1 MEIKPTANP
10 VLASCV
16 GRYAEVATAPAL
28 RAHFLCVWKHVIPS
42 GHSDGIA
49 VVPDGCVD
57 LLWTDNRLVVVGPDI
72 TAANPDLAPGAT
84 VLGMRFRP
92 GAAAHWLR
100 LPMTEIVGSTI
111 DMLDIWGERARDITG
126 RLQDARGMSD
136 QAGLLQ
142 ELLGQMA
149 PSIEAPSPDG
159 ALMFELLQ
167 NDAGAVGEGISRL
180 TRELDV
186 SERTL
191 RRRSRH
197 LFGYGPKTL
206 DRILRF
212 QRFQAL
218 ARQGGQAG
226 LADMAYATGYAD
238 QAHLSR
244 EIQSLSGMT
253 ARAFVRQL
261 AA

>member
-1 MEIKPTANP
+1 METKATPI
-10 VLASCV
+10 LASRV
-16 GRYAEVATAPAL
+16 GRYAEAVPAPAL
-28 RAHFLCVWKHVIPS
+28 REHFLCVWKHVIPDDHA
-42 GHSDGIA
+42 GGIA

-57 LLWTDNRLVVVGPDI
+57 LLWSDNRLVVVGPDV
-72 TAANPDLAPGAT
+72 TAANPDLRPGAT

-92 GAAAHWLR
+92 GAAAHWLG
-100 LPMTEIVGSTI
+100 LPMTEIVGSQI
-111 DMLDIWGERARDITG
+111 DMLDIWGRRGGEITMRLRDATG
-126 RLQDARGMSD
+126 MRE

-142 ELLGQMA
+142 ELLSRMA
-149 PSIEAPSPDG
+149 PSVEAPSWDG
-159 ALMFELLQ
+159 ALMFKLLQ
-167 NDAGAVGEGISRL
+167 TDAGGEVVSRL

-191 RRRSRH
+191 RRRSHH
-197 LFGYGPKTL
+197 LFGYSPKTL

-244 EIQSLSGMT
+244 EIHSLSGMT

>member
-1 MEIKPTANP
+1 METKPKANP

-16 GRYAEVATAPAL
+16 GRYVEAAPTPAL
-28 RAHFLCVWKHVIPS
+28 REHFLCVWKHVIPGDHAGS
-42 GHSDGIA
+42 IA

-57 LLWTDNRLVVVGPDI
+57 LLWSDRLVVVGPDI
-72 TAANPDLAPGAT
+72 TAANPDLRPGAT
-84 VLGMRFRP
+84 VIGMRFRP
-92 GAAAHWLR
+92 GAAAQWLG
-100 LPMTEIVGSTI
+100 LPMTEIVGSEV
-111 DMLDIWGERARDITG
+111 DMLDIWGQRARDISG
-126 RLQDARGMSD
+126 RLQDARSVRE

-142 ELLGQMA
+142 ELLVRMA
-149 PSIEAPSPDG
+149 PSVEAPSPDG
-159 ALMFELLQ
+159 TAMFDILQ
-167 NDAGAVGEGISRL
+167 NDAGPEAGGVSRL
-180 TRELDV
+180 TRRLDV

-253 ARAFVRQL
+253 AREFARQL

>member
-1 MEIKPTANP
+1 METKPKVNP

-16 GRYAEVATAPAL
+16 GHYAEVAPTPAL
-28 RAHFLCVWKHVIPS
+28 REHFVCVWKHVIPDDHAGS
-42 GHSDGIA
+42 IA

-57 LLWTDNRLVVVGPDI
+57 LLWSDRLVVVGPDI
-72 TAANPDLAPGAT
+72 TAANPDLASGAT

-92 GAAAHWLR
+92 GAAAHWLG
-100 LPMTEIVGSTI
+100 LPMTEIVGSQI

-126 RLQDARGMSD
+126 RLRDAKGVRE

-142 ELLGQMA
+142 ELLGRMA
-149 PSIEAPSPDG
+149 SSVEAPSPDG
-159 ALMFELLQ
+159 TAMFDILQ
-167 NDAGAVGEGISRL
+167 NDIGPEAGGISGLAR
-180 TRELDV
+180 RLDV

-191 RRRSRH
+191 RRRSHH

-218 ARQGGQAG
+218 ARTAANAG

-253 ARAFVRQL
+253 AREFVRQL

>member
-1 MEIKPTANP
+1 METKPKANP

-16 GRYAEVATAPAL
+16 GRYAEAAPVPAL
-28 RAHFLCVWKHVIPS
+28 REHFLCVWRHVIPS
-42 GHSDGIA
+42 DHAGSIA

-57 LLWTDNRLVVVGPDI
+57 LLWSDNRLVVVGPDV
-72 TAANPDLAPGAT
+72 TAANPDLVPGAT

-92 GAAAHWLR
+92 GAAAHWLG
-100 LPMTEIVGSTI
+100 LPMTEIVGSQI
-111 DMLDIWGERARDITG
+111 DMLDIWGERAGDITG
-126 RLQDARGMSD
+126 ILQDTRGMFE

-142 ELLGQMA
+142 ELLSRMA
-149 PSIEAPSPDG
+149 PSVEAPCRDG
-159 ALMFELLQ
+159 GVMFELLQ
-167 NDAGAVGEGISRL
+167 NDTGAEGEVVSRL
-180 TRELDV
+180 TRRLDV

-191 RRRSRH
+191 RRRSHH

-212 QRFQAL
+212 QRFQVL
-218 ARQGGQAG
+218 ARQAGQAG

-238 QAHLSR
+238 QAHLGR

-253 ARAFVRQL
+253 ARQFVRQL

>member
-1 MEIKPTANP
+1 METRTKT
-10 VLASCV
+10 VLAGCV
-16 GRYAEVATAPAL
+16 GRYAEAAPVPAL
-28 RAHFLCVWKHVIPS
+28 REHFLCAWKHSIPDDHA
-42 GHSDGIA
+42 GRIA

-57 LLWTDNRLVVVGPDI
+57 LLWHDGRLVVVGPDI
-72 TAANPDLAPGAT
+72 TAANPDLRPGVT

-92 GAAAHWLR
+92 GAAARWLG
-100 LPMTEIVGSTI
+100 LPMTEIVGSEI
-111 DMLDIWGERARDITG
+111 DMRDIWGARASDIAG
-126 RLQDARGMSD
+126 RLQDEPGLFR

-142 ELLGQMA
+142 QLLARMA
-149 PSIEAPSPDG
+149 PSVEEPSRDG
-159 ALMFELLQ
+159 AAIFALLQ
-167 NDAGAVGEGISRL
+167 HDGVPEGEGMSRL
-180 TRELDV
+180 VSRLDL

-191 RRRSRH
+191 RRRSRD

-206 DRILRF
+206 ERILRF

-218 ARQGGQAG
+218 ARRSPDAG

-244 EIQSLSGMT
+244 EIQTLSGMT

-261 AA
+261 AH

>member
-1 MEIKPTANP
+1 MEINTKA
-10 VLASCV
+10 VLASRV
-16 GRYAEVATAPAL
+16 GRYAEAVPMPVL
-28 RAHFLCVWKHVIPS
+28 RDHFLCVWEHIIPWDHAGS
-42 GHSDGIA
+42 IA

-57 LLWTDNRLVVVGPDI
+57 LLWSDNRLVVAGPDI
-72 TAANPDLAPGAT
+72 TAANPDLRPGAT

-92 GAAAHWLR
+92 GAAAHWLG
-100 LPMTEIVGSTI
+100 LPITEIVGSAI
-111 DMLDIWGERARDITG
+111 DMLDIWGGRARDIAG
-126 RLQDARGMSD
+126 RLQDAKGTRE

-142 ELLGQMA
+142 RLLTPTA
-149 PSIEAPSPDG
+149 LSVEAPARDG

-167 NDAGAVGEGISRL
+167 NDAGTEGQGVSRL
-180 TRELDV
+180 TRRLDV

-218 ARQGGQAG
+218 ARQGKQAG

-244 EIQSLSGMT
+244 EVQTLSGMT
-253 ARAFVRQL
+253 AGAFVRQL
-261 AA
+261 AV

>member
-1 MEIKPTANP
+1 MEAKASL
-10 VLASCV
+10 VLASRV
-16 GRYAEVATAPAL
+16 GRYAEAAPTPAL
-28 RAHFLCVWKHVIPS
+28 REHFLCVWKHVIPS
-42 GHSDGIA
+42 DHASSIA

-57 LLWTDNRLVVVGPDI
+57 LLWSDKRLVVVGPDI
-72 TAANPDLAPGAT
+72 TAATPDLASGAT

-92 GAAAHWLR
+92 GAAVHWLG
-100 LPMTEIVGSTI
+100 LSMTEIVGSQI
-111 DMLDIWGERARDITG
+111 DMLDIWGEKACDITG
-126 RLQDARGMSD
+126 RLQDARGVRE

-142 ELLGQMA
+142 ELLGRMA
-149 PSIEAPSPDG
+149 FSVEAPSRDG
-159 ALMFELLQ
+159 ASMFELLR
-167 NDAGAVGEGISRL
+167 NDAGAESEGISRL
-180 TRELDV
+180 TRRLEV

-253 ARAFVRQL
+253 AGEFVRQL
-261 AA
+261 TA

>member
-1 MEIKPTANP
+1 METRAKT
-10 VLASCV
+10 VLAGCV
-16 GRYAEVATAPAL
+16 GRYSEAAPVPAL
-28 RAHFLCVWKHVIPS
+28 REHFLCVWKHSIPDDHAGS
-42 GHSDGIA
+42 IA

-57 LLWTDNRLVVVGPDI
+57 LLWHDGRLVAVGPDI
-72 TAANPDLAPGAT
+72 TAANPDLRPGST

-92 GAAAHWLR
+92 GAAARWLG
-100 LPMTEIVGSTI
+100 LSMTEIVGSEV
-111 DMLDIWGERARDITG
+111 DMRDIWGARASDVFG
-126 RLQDARGMSD
+126 RLQDVSGFHG

-142 ELLGQMA
+142 NLLAGMA
-149 PSIEAPSPDG
+149 PSVEAPFRDG
-159 ALMFELLQ
+159 AAIFSILQ
-167 NDAGAVGEGISRL
+167 DNAGYQGEGMSRL
-180 TRELDV
+180 VSRLGL

-191 RRRSRH
+191 RRRSRD

-206 DRILRF
+206 ERILRF

-218 ARQGGQAG
+218 ARRSPHAG

-244 EIQSLSGMT
+244 EIQTLSGMT

-261 AA
+261 AG